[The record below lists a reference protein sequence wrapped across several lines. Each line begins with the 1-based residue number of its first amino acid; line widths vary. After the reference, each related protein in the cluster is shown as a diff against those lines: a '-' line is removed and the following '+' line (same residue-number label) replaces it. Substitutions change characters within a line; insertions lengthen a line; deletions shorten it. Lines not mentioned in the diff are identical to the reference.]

1 MCIQYLEVV
10 SYLFSLTIFIVN
22 IGQDKINPAH
32 SVTEEH
38 RVFTV
43 LLFVNLQRDQT
54 EVTRFKRTRIHSY
67 RINSTSLWMHSAQ
80 QTRQSNYSMCQKLA
94 AKPPHHI
101 TLDCLFETTKI
112 QNIIRSLQTQTAC

>member
-10 SYLFSLTIFIVN
+10 PYLFSLTIFIVN

-38 RVFTV
+38 RVFAV

-54 EVTRFKRTRIHSY
+54 EVTRFKHTHTYTVTVTTQQVFGCIQHS
-67 RINSTSLWMHSAQ
+67 RPDN
-80 QTRQSNYSMCQKLA
+80 K
-94 AKPPHHI
+94 
-101 TLDCLFETTKI
+101 TTV
-112 QNIIRSLQTQTAC
+112 CV